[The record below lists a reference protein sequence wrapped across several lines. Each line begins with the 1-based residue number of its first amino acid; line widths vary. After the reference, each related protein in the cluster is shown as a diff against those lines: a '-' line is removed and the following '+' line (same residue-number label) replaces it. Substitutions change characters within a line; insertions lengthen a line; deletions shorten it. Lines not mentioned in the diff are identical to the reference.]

1 MLDKTKRRLFS
12 VMNQDYDVQVHADYV
27 IIGNTALLRCHVSAY
42 ASSYVTVTS
51 WTQDDI
57 IHFYPN
63 VDSGGKYMVLG
74 NGDLYV
80 NNVDSSDGFKS
91 YTCRTVHRLTGETK
105 TSTFPGHIT
114 VNGNLNAR
122 ASDDFPRPI
131 YTVGRSVLEPT
142 GGVQR
147 PRIVVETDSRKHVKV
162 GEDVVLSCLSQ
173 GYPVPTYRW
182 YRENGDVLTS
192 LAHDPRRSMPIDGL
206 LKIEK
211 IRLEDDGKYVCISN
225 NSVGEETVHHSVFV
239 SGKSV

>member
-1 MLDKTKRRLFS
+1 
-12 VMNQDYDVQVHADYV
+12 MNQVYDVQVYADYV

-122 ASDDFPRPI
+122 APDDFPRPI
-131 YTVGRSVLEPT
+131 YTVGRLVLEPT

-182 YRENGDVLTS
+182 YRENGDVLTA
-192 LAHDPRRSMPIDGL
+192 LAHDSRRSMPIDGL

>member
-1 MLDKTKRRLFS
+1 MVVL

-114 VNGNLNAR
+114 VNGNLN
-122 ASDDFPRPI
+122 
-131 YTVGRSVLEPT
+131 GRQT
-142 GGVQR
+142 
-147 PRIVVETDSRKHVKV
+147 IFF
-162 GEDVVLSCLSQ
+162 
-173 GYPVPTYRW
+173 
-182 YRENGDVLTS
+182 
-192 LAHDPRRSMPIDGL
+192 GL
-206 LKIEK
+206 LHS
-211 IRLEDDGKYVCISN
+211 RSFGFRAHGWRSAAEDRRRN
-225 NSVGEETVHHSVFV
+225 RQ
-239 SGKSV
+239 